1 MSTVTE
7 KIKSITVTV
16 LDSEDDF
23 GGTPK
28 TFHLDGDPPEKIEKI
43 SKKEKTKF
51 ITILESEEGFGG
63 TPKTIY
69 GAPPKDRNDVNSTR
83 KPKKKKKKQGKS
95 LRAVL
100 IEPL

>member
-1 MSTVTE
+1 M
-7 KIKSITVTV
+7 
-16 LDSEDDF
+16 DSEDDF
-23 GGTPK
+23 GGKPK

-43 SKKEKTKF
+43 SKKEKTKS
-51 ITILESEEGFGG
+51 ITILESEGGFGG

-69 GAPPKDRNDVNSTR
+69 GYSPKDRNGVNSTR